1 MHKKLILASGSPRRK
16 ELLGRTGFSFEVL
29 VSDVEEAVTGTDPS
43 AVTEELSRQ
52 KAEAVAEELLSA
64 SGGRSGASVGALW
77 IVLGADTVV
86 ALDGK
91 ILGKPEDRADAVRM
105 IHSLQGRSHEVYT
118 GVTLISKDEKGV
130 QRHTFSVGTKV
141 TVAPMTDEEIEWYVD
156 TGECMDKAGAYGIQ
170 GTFGCFIEGIE
181 GDYSNVVGL
190 PVHAVYQALKEYD
203 I

>member
-1 MHKKLILASGSPRRK
+1 M
-16 ELLGRTGFSFEVL
+16 
-29 VSDVEEAVTGTDPS
+29 VTGTDPA

-64 SGGRSGASVGALW
+64 SDGLSGDFW